1 VVILVIGVIKLAIH
15 LLDIYRSSNIGI
27 FLKSNENH
35 LLIPHGL
42 AKTKIEKLTEYL
54 SVESIEISIGG
65 SRLLGPLIAMNNN
78 GILVSKLADKNEIT
92 LLKKSTGL
100 PVERL
105 QSKYTSVGNLI
116 SANDRGVI
124 ASTLLKDVKN
134 QIVDVLNVPIEFL
147 TIASFDHVGAF
158 MVSGNVG
165 SAIHPQASDG
175 EITKATKALKVA
187 VEPITI
193 NRGLPFIASGIIL
206 SKTKAVVGSLT
217 TGPELIMLSRV
228 FKL

>member
-1 VVILVIGVIKLAIH
+1 
-15 LLDIYRSSNIGI
+15 
-27 FLKSNENH
+27 LKSNEKY
-35 LLIPHGL
+35 LLVPRGL
-42 AKTKIEKLTEYL
+42 AKTKIVKLSEYL
-54 SVESIEISIGG
+54 SVEPIEISIGG

-78 GILVSKLADKNEIT
+78 GILVSKLADENEIR
-92 LLKKSTGL
+92 LLKKTTGL

-105 QSKYTSVGNLI
+105 QSRYTSAGNLI
-116 SANDRGVI
+116 SANDKGVI
-124 ASTLLKDVKN
+124 ASTLLKDAEK

-147 TIASFDHVGAF
+147 TISSFDHVGAL

-165 SAIHPQASDG
+165 SAIHPQASDE
-175 EITKATKALKVA
+175 EIAKATKTLKVD

-206 SKTKAVVGSLT
+206 TKEKAVVGSLT
-217 TGPELIMLSRV
+217 TGPELVMLSRI